1 MIKEKEIEK
10 INHCISDLV
19 YDKIA
24 LKKAYNYYHGIR
36 DAEQFRHIEE
46 NYGIGVP
53 TSVGF
58 TPLIKKHIDVLVG
71 EYLELDPDLQIT
83 CKDEETLSNIMRDKK
98 LKIDKELYEF
108 LRKYLQNAIVN
119 ILLNSQQSV
128 NDPFIEK
135 EMQKIQND
143 IEQSYISDYE
153 IAAQNILSYI
163 KNSRDL
169 DLKNKMRELF
179 TDILVAGICYYRV
192 RPKGDNISLEILNPL
207 DTFIERNQNEFYLN
221 KSRRAVVRR
230 WLTKEQILDEFGD
243 DLGPEAVDRLEGMF
257 ERYSYDDRAI
267 VIRSTGAL
275 YDDNADI
282 LGDEKTPSPGIL
294 GGLEIHPLFPWDE
307 SGRYTY
313 SNADVIE
320 VYECEWLEWSKKKNR
335 SVLHYGVRIGNDI
348 FITPGE
354 SKYYVQNRS
363 NPKDVSLNIN
373 GMFFND
379 KNGQPYSLMLATMN
393 LQDKYDLLLY
403 CRDNLIATSGTVGDW
418 IDIAHIPVALGVN
431 MPERIMKWQ
440 AYKKNGL
447 ALYDSS
453 QEGAQIL
460 NTTFNGFDDTVKAQ
474 SIQAI
479 QIAIESVEAQAS
491 ATTGVFAEK
500 LGGIQERDA
509 VSNVKVGIH
518 QSSLLTKQYF
528 HAMDLMYKEVNYD
541 LLNLAKVVYKN
552 GITGSIIL
560 GDRLVK
566 TFTALPEH
574 YTLTDFD
581 IHIQDSSEAYKMRED
596 IKAINIELIKAGMVD
611 VQDTLSI
618 ITAKNMTQ
626 LKKYVEQSIK
636 NKKAENDMIG
646 QLQQQ
651 VEQMTNE
658 KKQYEQQMQQLNSEI
673 QRLQSQIEN
682 NNREKL
688 QIEKQK
694 VAIDEQVAKDK
705 KDYNDKLIEVKE
717 KQLNVEIL
725 QIRDGNPYNDQIR
738 DV

>member
-119 ILLNSQQSV
+119 ILLNSQQPV

-243 DLGPEAVDRLEGMF
+243 DLGPEAIDRLDGMF
-257 ERYSYDDRAI
+257 ERYSYDDRA
-267 VIRSTGAL
+267 VVVRSTGAL

-282 LGDEKTPSPGIL
+282 LGNGKTPSPGIL

-320 VYECEWLEWSKKKNR
+320 VYECEWLEWNKKKNR

-673 QRLQSQIEN
+673 QRLQSQVEN

-717 KQLNVEIL
+717 KQLNAEIL